1 MLYLFFAF
9 HKQIKSFGVVGLLF
23 AMCINVYPQFVI
35 SKSTSDRIEGKLKK
49 KTLDEATLRCWYE
62 FSQFCLDDG
71 IKELIVD
78 TFTLD
83 AGLVYSVY
91 YDQNRFMRDSIY
103 FGESKKI
110 RYKTKLI
117 RQGMKI
123 SEIENLRKQGDGF
136 YRELPNKGETSKIY
150 KNRQKKYVMIVD
162 GDMNAAYKCMD
173 RVSQSWNLMEDT
185 MTILGY
191 VCQKAETI
199 FRGRQYIAWFTS
211 EIPLQDGPWKLYGLP
226 GLILK
231 VEVDGRR
238 FVFQAIGLQKL
249 IDLPIN
255 ILKDQYFEIDRK
267 QIRSL
272 EFKKKYIRN
281 YLDSEGVLSMNFD
294 IDKRVFEEL
303 EIE

>member
-1 MLYLFFAF
+1 MLYLFFTF
-9 HKQIKSFGVVGLLF
+9 RKQIKSFWVVGFLF
-23 AMCINVYPQFVI
+23 TMCINVYPQFVI

-49 KTLDEATLRCWYE
+49 KTLDAATIRCWYE

-71 IKELIVD
+71 IKELVVD
-78 TFTLD
+78 TFALD
-83 AGLVYSVY
+83 AGLEYSVY
-91 YDQNRFMRDSIY
+91 YDQNRFIRDSIY
-103 FGESKKI
+103 SVESKKI

-136 YRELPNKGETSKIY
+136 YRELSNKGETSKIY
-150 KNRQKKYVMIVD
+150 KNRQKRYVMIVD

-173 RVSQSWNLMEDT
+173 RISQSWNLMEDT
-185 MTILGY
+185 MNILGY
-191 VCQKAETI
+191 VCQKAETV
-199 FRGRQYIAWFTS
+199 FRGRQYIAWFAP

-231 VEVDGRR
+231 VEVDNRK

-255 ILKDQYFEIDRK
+255 IFKDQYFEIDRK

-294 IDKRVFEEL
+294 MDKRVFEEL